1 MIQEIF
7 YALYQEGQAF
17 SGLEII
23 GVVTALIYVGLAA
36 KGNRWCFLFG
46 LISSSVYIYLSLIL
60 KFYFDTAINTY
71 YIAMSFYG
79 WFAWGKNDNSSDF
92 VPLKLEPKKFALFII
107 VGFLVTIVLA
117 FTVSQYSD
125 ASLPYFDAF
134 TTIFAIIA
142 TYMVVKKWI
151 ENWLIWVVVDFVAA
165 GMYWYK
171 ELYLTAILFLIYTI
185 ISIVGYQKWKKQLV

>member
-1 MIQEIF
+1 MQELIN
-7 YALYQEGQAF
+7 ALYYEGHAF

-23 GVVTALIYVGLAA
+23 GVITALIYVGLAA

-46 LISSSVYIYLSLIL
+46 LISSAVYIYLSLVL

-71 YIAMSFYG
+71 YIVMSFYG
-79 WFAWGKNDNSSDF
+79 WFAWGKTDSSSDF
-92 VPLKLEPKKFALFII
+92 IPQKLKSLHFALYI
-107 VGFLVTIVLA
+107 VVGSFVTISLA
-117 FTVSQYSD
+117 YAVSKYSD
-125 ASLPYFDAF
+125 AALPYFDAF

-151 ENWLIWVVVDFVAA
+151 ENWLIWVVVDTVAA

-171 ELYLTAILFLIYTI
+171 ELYLTALLFFIYTI
-185 ISIVGYQKWKKQLV
+185 ISIIGYQKWKKQLV

>member
-1 MIQEIF
+1 MQELIN
-7 YALYQEGQAF
+7 ALYQEGQAF
-17 SGLEII
+17 SILEII

-46 LISSSVYIYLSLIL
+46 LISSAVYIYLSLVL

-79 WFAWGKNDNSSDF
+79 WFAWGKNKNTADF
-92 VPLKLEPKKFALFII
+92 IPLRLKSRHFVLYIV
-107 VGFLVTIVLA
+107 VGFIVTVGLA
-117 FTVSQYSD
+117 FTVSKYSD
-125 ASLPYFDAF
+125 AALPYFDAF

-151 ENWLIWVVVDFVAA
+151 ENWLIWVVVDSVAT

-171 ELYLTAILFLIYTI
+171 ELYLTALLFFIYTI
-185 ISIVGYQKWKKQLV
+185 ISIIGYQKWKKQLV